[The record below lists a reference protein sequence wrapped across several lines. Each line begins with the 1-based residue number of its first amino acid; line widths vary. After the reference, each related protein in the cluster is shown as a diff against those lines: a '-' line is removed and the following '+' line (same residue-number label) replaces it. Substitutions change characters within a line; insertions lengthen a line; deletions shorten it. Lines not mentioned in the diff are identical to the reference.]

1 MGNTFFFPQSTENYR
16 NFFSNCVIWWVFFLT
31 IPRMQ
36 QLLSQSL
43 VQMQFNDKL
52 TEQLSNL
59 ERSVMTCQMAL
70 EQVHHKIDT
79 MGKLQDSLHHG
90 SLFKTWNFSVFSQKL
105 FSYKL
110 IKKPN
115 SDFLVCW
122 SGIIFPF
129 VFIYLMIQ
137 LVAWPLC
144 LIIWFD
150 LNRSQETSRHGE
162 DHHSPHG
169 KSGIP
174 VPWYHCGEIPRLWQV
189 HQLGG
194 KEVLYFV

>member
-1 MGNTFFFPQSTENYR
+1 MG
-16 NFFSNCVIWWVFFLT
+16 FFLT

-90 SLFKTWNFSVFSQKL
+90 ALFKT
-105 FSYKL
+105 
-110 IKKPN
+110 
-115 SDFLVCW
+115 
-122 SGIIFPF
+122 
-129 VFIYLMIQ
+129 
-137 LVAWPLC
+137 
-144 LIIWFD
+144 
-150 LNRSQETSRHGE
+150 
-162 DHHSPHG
+162 
-169 KSGIP
+169 
-174 VPWYHCGEIPRLWQV
+174 
-189 HQLGG
+189 
-194 KEVLYFV
+194 

>member
-1 MGNTFFFPQSTENYR
+1 MGFFQ
-16 NFFSNCVIWWVFFLT
+16 T

-90 SLFKTWNFSVFSQKL
+90 ALFKTWNFSVLLRNCFRTSWQR
-105 FSYKL
+105 
-110 IKKPN
+110 N
-115 SDFLVCW
+115 Q
-122 SGIIFPF
+122 
-129 VFIYLMIQ
+129 IQ
-137 LVAWPLC
+137 
-144 LIIWFD
+144 I
-150 LNRSQETSRHGE
+150 S
-162 DHHSPHG
+162 
-169 KSGIP
+169 
-174 VPWYHCGEIPRLWQV
+174 
-189 HQLGG
+189 
-194 KEVLYFV
+194 